1 MAPTFATFR
10 RFFVWGVVGPFLC
23 FGATRPN
30 LEARWKAAEL
40 CPTELDV
47 FRQAWLMCV
56 IRHATQTGD
65 RNMPA
70 DDHETK
76 LRDAFQKM
84 DPHQYQEIR
93 DAYYKAVEGLQT
105 LAQALEF
112 ADIEVGEANDH
123 VLIQEHLTAV
133 EAIHVMNQS
142 LLGRIL

>member
-1 MAPTFATFR
+1 
-10 RFFVWGVVGPFLC
+10 
-23 FGATRPN
+23 
-30 LEARWKAAEL
+30 
-40 CPTELDV
+40 
-47 FRQAWLMCV
+47 
-56 IRHATQTGD
+56 
-65 RNMPA
+65 MPA
-70 DDHETK
+70 DAHETK

-105 LAQALEF
+105 LAQSLEF
-112 ADIEVGEANDH
+112 ADIGVGATNEH